1 LIASN
6 DLFTED
12 FKARPYWWEGAP
24 LSPDHYADLPA
35 EADVVVVGSGYT
47 GLQAALQTAKAG
59 HSTLVLDAE
68 AVGWGCS
75 TRNGGQVSTSIK
87 PSYETLS
94 RRYGSDLAVRILSE
108 GEASRDYLGR
118 FVREHRIDC
127 AFDIAGRFVGV
138 HHPRLYDQLARD
150 IAKKHSG
157 NETRS
162 YMIPKREQNSEIGTD
177 AYHGGMVDPNVAS
190 IDPGRYHRG
199 LLDAARSAGAEVIGS
214 CRVTEL
220 VRDRVGFTVT
230 TDKGRLRAGKVILAT
245 NGYSGPLAPW
255 QQRRI
260 IPVGSYV
267 IATEELPDG
276 LMDRLIPKNRMLGD
290 TRRVVYY
297 YRASPDRKCIL
308 FGGRVSANETEPRKS
323 GPKLH
328 REMVRIFPELA
339 KVRISHSW
347 CGTVGYSFDTL
358 MHTGQ
363 DRDLYY
369 AMGYCGSGV
378 GMASYLG
385 MRIGRQAAGL
395 GDGATAFDEIP
406 FPTRPLYTGT
416 PWFLAPVVM
425 AYRLRDRFGL

>member
-1 LIASN
+1 MNAN
-6 DLFTED
+6 NNLFAED
-12 FKARPYWWEGAP
+12 FKPQPYWWEGAP
-24 LSPDHYADLPA
+24 LSPGNSAELPA

-47 GLQAALQTAKAG
+47 GLHAAFQTAQAG
-59 HSTLVLDAE
+59 HLTLVLDAE

-87 PSYETLS
+87 PSYAALS
-94 RRYGSDLAVRILSE
+94 RRYGPDLAARVLKE
-108 GEASRDYLGR
+108 GEASRAYLGR
-118 FVREHRIDC
+118 FVGEHGIDC
-127 AFDIAGRFVGV
+127 AFDIAGRFLGA
-138 HHPRLYDQLARD
+138 HHPRLYEQLARD
-150 IAKKHSG
+150 ITRKRPG
-157 NETRS
+157 NES
-162 YMIPKREQNSEIGTD
+162 HGFMVPKQDQHSEIGTD
-177 AYHGGMVDPNVAS
+177 AYHGGMVDPHVAS

-199 LLDAARSAGAEVIGS
+199 LLDTARSAGAEVIGN

-230 TDKGRLRAGKVILAT
+230 TEKGRLRAGKVILAT

-260 IPVGSYV
+260 IPIGSYV
-267 IATEELPDG
+267 IATDALPDG

-290 TRRVVYY
+290 TRHVVYY
-297 YRASPDRKCIL
+297 YRASPDRKRIV
-308 FGGRVSANETEPRKS
+308 FGGRVSGNETDPRKS

-339 KVRISHSW
+339 QVRISHSW
-347 CGTVGYSFDTL
+347 CGMVGYSFDTL

-363 DRDLYY
+363 DRGLYY
-369 AMGYCGSGV
+369 SMGYCGSGV

-425 AYRLRDRFGL
+425 AYRVRDRFGF